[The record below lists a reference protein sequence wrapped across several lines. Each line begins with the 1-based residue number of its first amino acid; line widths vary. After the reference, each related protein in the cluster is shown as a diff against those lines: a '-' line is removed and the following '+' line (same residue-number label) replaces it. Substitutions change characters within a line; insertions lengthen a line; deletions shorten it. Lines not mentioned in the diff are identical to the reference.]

1 MKNVA
6 VRRNNEMVMSK
17 LSNIKVKTKIIILS
31 LFLLL
36 VTTIIGAMAINYQIG
51 KSKIYIQS
59 IEETI
64 LEHYDQ
70 SIKLQVENAISLL
83 NGIEKKRMNG
93 EYTIE
98 EAQEIAA
105 DLIRELRYGEEGYFW
120 IDTYEGDNV
129 VLLGSATEGNN
140 RLDEL
145 DVNGF
150 SFIKELINA
159 GQQEGGGFVDY
170 HFPKAGE
177 TEASPKRGYTLAFSP
192 YKWIVGTGNYIDYID
207 NEIQEL
213 RQAEEEELNSRIIA
227 LGILIIFGMLV
238 SVALS
243 SFIIIVLNRDFTTIN
258 RYFDTLSRGDFTV
271 KLPELY
277 KGRKDEFGILA
288 QNLEIMKDSV
298 GKLIGSTKVEADNIM
313 NVVGSVNKEVQ
324 ILNSNIEDVAATTEE
339 LAASMEETSASAQVM
354 TSIAGEIGLAA
365 KSIAEKSQEATLQ
378 VVDISKRAKDT
389 KENVIASQK
398 NASAIG
404 SKIEQDLKQALEKS
418 KVVNEIN
425 ILTEAIMNIT
435 SQTNLLALNASIEAA
450 RAGEMGRGFAVVADE
465 IRKLAEQSKSAVE
478 KIQGVT
484 GDVMMAVNNLSDSA
498 SSLLDYVNT
507 DVASSFNN
515 FLKVTD
521 AYKDDAIFVDE
532 IITDFSATA
541 EELLAS
547 VEGILVSVNEVASAA
562 TDGAVGTGEIAE
574 KIALITNEAS
584 EVTKNVEKTKDSSDL
599 LKNEISRFKIG

>member
-288 QNLEIMKDSV
+288 QNLEIMKDFV

-435 SQTNLLALNASIEAA
+435 SQTN
-450 RAGEMGRGFAVVADE
+450 
-465 IRKLAEQSKSAVE
+465 
-478 KIQGVT
+478 
-484 GDVMMAVNNLSDSA
+484 
-498 SSLLDYVNT
+498 
-507 DVASSFNN
+507 
-515 FLKVTD
+515 
-521 AYKDDAIFVDE
+521 
-532 IITDFSATA
+532 
-541 EELLAS
+541 
-547 VEGILVSVNEVASAA
+547 
-562 TDGAVGTGEIAE
+562 
-574 KIALITNEAS
+574 
-584 EVTKNVEKTKDSSDL
+584 
-599 LKNEISRFKIG
+599 

>member
-36 VTTIIGAMAINYQIG
+36 VTTIIGAMAISYQIG

-59 IEETI
+59 IEETL